1 MFQCVLADDLNSL
14 LIEER
19 QRCDA
24 LASDNDAML
33 RLLEETRAQKLQIEN
48 DIKEKFQEEIRNKD
62 KQIEQFNSQIKFLQ
76 DQLENEV

>member
-1 MFQCVLADDLNSL
+1 VFDVLADDLNSL

-24 LASDNDAML
+24 LANDNDTML

-48 DIKEKFQEEIRNKD
+48 DFKEDIKIKD
-62 KQIEQFNSQIKFLQ
+62 KQIKEFNLQINFLQ

>member
-1 MFQCVLADDLNSL
+1 MFDVLADDLNSL

-24 LASDNDAML
+24 LANDNDTML

-48 DIKEKFQEEIRNKD
+48 DFKEKFQEDIKIKD
-62 KQIEQFNSQIKFLQ
+62 KQIEEFNSQINFLQ

>member
-1 MFQCVLADDLNSL
+1 MFDVLADDLNSL

-24 LASDNDAML
+24 LANDNDTML

-48 DIKEKFQEEIRNKD
+48 DFKEDIKIKD
-62 KQIEQFNSQIKFLQ
+62 KQIKEFNLQINFLQ